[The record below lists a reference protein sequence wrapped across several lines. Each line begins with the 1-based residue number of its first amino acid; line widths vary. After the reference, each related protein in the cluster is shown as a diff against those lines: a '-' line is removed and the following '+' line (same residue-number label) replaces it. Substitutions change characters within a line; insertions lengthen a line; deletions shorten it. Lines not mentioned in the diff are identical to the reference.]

1 MVNLTSQ
8 DSIVSQFKKGTLSQ
22 EGMTYLVEEFKQ
34 IQESLHHDDEKPF
47 SLVEHG
53 YRMLLVQSE
62 DTCILTDGNKI
73 VNLLETEPE
82 YVEMVELPDEFC
94 MYRACLM
101 PDNECFLLIYALRGT
116 LRADLE
122 QWFAEKSGCLAEED
136 MK

>member
-1 MVNLTSQ
+1 MVNITNQ

-22 EGMTYLVEEFKQ
+22 NGMTYLLDEFKE

-53 YRMLLVQSE
+53 YRMLFVQSE
-62 DTCILTDGNKI
+62 DTCILTSGNDT

-82 YVEMVELPDEFC
+82 YVELMELPDEVC

-101 PDNECFLLIYALRGT
+101 PDNECFLLIYALRGA
-116 LRADLE
+116 LRPDVE
-122 QWFAEKSGCLAEED
+122 QWFAEKSGFLALEGSQ
-136 MK
+136 